1 MEMFLAVAECG
12 GYTSAG
18 ERLHISHS
26 AIHRQVGLLEHEVK
40 DRLLVRVNGRMELT
54 STGKIVLEHA
64 RRIRQEISNLQR
76 QIDDVVQMQT
86 GYLRIGTGTMMLQFF
101 LPRVLA
107 RFRQEFPGIDV
118 HIMTGTAS
126 EVIEDLKARNLDLGI
141 IFRPDAPPK
150 ERDAFSY
157 EPLYREEFVLAV
169 SKVNPLAKR
178 KNVSLA
184 QILAYPVITYSKTS
198 NVRRVFEQLMKK
210 ARLEPKTIMELQS
223 EESIEKMVEIDM
235 GVAFLARRRVL
246 SDNNIHYVQIRD
258 EPIFCEVGMILPRVN
273 YIPRVVKEFV
283 KRCRETSSALSTNVS
298 LHAKPLKKVASV

>member
-141 IFRPDAPPK
+141 IFRPDAPL
-150 ERDAFSY
+150 RNGMLSRTNLFIGRNS
-157 EPLYREEFVLAV
+157 
-169 SKVNPLAKR
+169 SWPLAR
-178 KNVSLA
+178 S
-184 QILAYPVITYSKTS
+184 ILWPNGKMC
-198 NVRRVFEQLMKK
+198 L
-210 ARLEPKTIMELQS
+210 LPKFWL
-223 EESIEKMVEIDM
+223 
-235 GVAFLARRRVL
+235 
-246 SDNNIHYVQIRD
+246 
-258 EPIFCEVGMILPRVN
+258 
-273 YIPRVVKEFV
+273 IP
-283 KRCRETSSALSTNVS
+283 
-298 LHAKPLKKVASV
+298 